1 MAVDLVWN
9 AILAGF
15 ASDDED
21 GNSDAGTPDSI
32 SDGERGAEAVTID
45 VTNKVVEPAR

>member
-21 GNSDAGTPDSI
+21 GDSEAGTPDSTL
-32 SDGERGAEAVTID
+32 DGERGADAVTID
-45 VTNKVVEPAR
+45 VTNKVGEPAR